1 MTARALVAEFVGTF
15 CLVLAIC
22 GAALFAAPSA
32 GLVAVAL
39 AAGISLMAMIYA
51 VGHISGGHFNPAV
64 TIGLIAAGRFDSAR
78 APAYIIAQV
87 LGGAAAGLVLSVVL
101 AGALGGTRI
110 GTFVGAS
117 NHYGGQGQFGLLAA
131 ILLEV
136 VVTALFLVVIVGA
149 TARRAPSGFGP
160 LATGMAFALFY
171 IIAIPVTN
179 ASLNPARS
187 TASALFA
194 GAGPLSQ
201 LWVFWVAP
209 ILGAVIGGVI
219 GRYLQEE

>member
-1 MTARALVAEFVGTF
+1 MTARAIVAEFFGTF
-15 CLVLAIC
+15 CLVLAIA

-39 AAGISLMAMIYA
+39 AAGIAVVSMAYA
-51 VGHISGGHFNPAV
+51 VGNISGGHFNPAV
-64 TIGLIAAGRFDSAR
+64 TIGLIAAGRFDSAK
-78 APAYIIAQV
+78 APGYIVSQV
-87 LGGAAAGLVLSVVL
+87 LGGAAAALVLSIVL
-101 AGALGGTRI
+101 SSGISVKTN
-110 GTFVGAS
+110 TFVGAS
-117 NHYGGQGQFGLLAA
+117 NHFGGAGQYSLVASFLF
-131 ILLEV
+131 EV
-136 VVTALFLVVIVGA
+136 VITALFLIVIVGS
-149 TARRAPSGFGP
+149 TSRKAPSGFAP
-160 LATGMAFALFY
+160 LAIGLALALFH

-187 TASALFA
+187 TATAIFA

-209 ILGAVIGGVI
+209 ILGGIIGGVI

>member
-1 MTARALVAEFVGTF
+1 MTARAIVAEFVGTF
-15 CLVLAIC
+15 CLVLAIA

-39 AAGISLMAMIYA
+39 AAGISVVSMAYA

-64 TIGLIAAGRFDSAR
+64 TIGLIAAGRFDTSK
-78 APAYIIAQV
+78 APVYIGAQV
-87 LGGAAAGLVLSVVL
+87 LGGAAAALVLSIVL
-101 AGALGGTRI
+101 SSGLSVKTN
-110 GTFVGAS
+110 TFVGAS
-117 NHYGGQGQFGLLAA
+117 NHYGGAGQFGLLASM
-131 ILLEV
+131 LLEIV
-136 VVTALFLVVIVGA
+136 ITALFVIIIVGS
-149 TARRAPSGFGP
+149 TARRSPSGFAP
-160 LATGMAFALFY
+160 LAIGLALALFH

-187 TASALFA
+187 TATALFA

-209 ILGAVIGGVI
+209 ILGGVFGGVI
-219 GRYLQEE
+219 ARYLQEE

>member
-15 CLVLAIC
+15 CLVIAIA
-22 GAALFAAPSA
+22 GTALFAAPSA

-39 AAGISLMAMIYA
+39 AAGISVVSMAYA

-87 LGGAAAGLVLSVVL
+87 LGGAAAGLVLSIIA
-101 AGALGGTRI
+101 AGAI
-110 GTFVGAS
+110 GAKMNSFAAVS
-117 NHYGGQGQFGLLAA
+117 NHFGGSGQFGLFAA
-131 ILLEV
+131 IVMEV
-136 VVTALFLVVIVGA
+136 VVTALFVLIIVGA
-149 TARRAPSGFGP
+149 TARRAPAGFAP
-160 LATGMAFALFY
+160 LAIGLALALFHLV
-171 IIAIPVTN
+171 AIPVTN

-187 TASALFA
+187 TATALF
-194 GAGPLSQ
+194 GGTLPLSQ
-201 LWVFWVAP
+201 LWLFWVAP
-209 ILGAVIGGVI
+209 LLGGVIGGVI